1 MSAQNSGFRKVAV
14 LGAGVMGAQIAA
26 HLVNAKV
33 PCVLFDLPGKSG
45 DSNGTVKKAIDGL
58 KKLQPSPFSVSSK
71 ADDIEQANYDEH
83 LHLLKECDLV
93 IEAISERM
101 DWKKELYARVAP
113 FLSEGVVFATNT
125 SGLSITAL
133 SEFLPQKLRSAFC
146 GVHFFNPPRYM
157 TLVELIPHASTSP
170 DLLDRLESFLAT
182 TVGKGIVRAKDT
194 PNFIANR
201 VGVFSILST
210 MRRTEEF
217 GLGFDTVDALT
228 GPLIGRAKSATYR
241 TADVVGLDT
250 LSHVVA
256 TMKETLAGDPWHP
269 LYETPGWLAQ
279 LISAGALGQKTG
291 QGIFKKDG
299 KDILVLDKESRTYRP
314 TRKDVPDAL
323 MAVLKLKDPSEKFE
337 KLRSLNLPE
346 SRFLWSLFSDV
357 FHYTSVLL
365 EDIAHSARDIDFSL
379 RWGYGWEQGPFE
391 IWQSVGWG
399 KVASWVREDIDAGRA
414 LAQAPLPN
422 WVMGERRGVHGQ
434 LGSFSPQK
442 NGFVPRSGLTCYQRQ
457 HYPDPLDG
465 EKRTYGETVF
475 ENDGVRLWTTGD
487 DLGVLSFKS
496 KMHAVG
502 KAVLDGTLESL
513 TLAEQKFKGVVV
525 WQTEPPFSAGANLQE
540 LVEAVGAGKINDV
553 SNMVRNFQKVS
564 QALKYCQIPL
574 VAAPQGLALGGGC
587 EFLMHSQHVTAAL
600 ETYMGLVEVGVGL
613 LPAGGGCKEF
623 ARRAASAAASPGDIT
638 AQLKKGFES
647 MAMGKVSTSAEQ
659 AKELGYLRPADTVVF
674 NPHETLYV
682 AKRAAH
688 FLAESLF
695 RPEIPGTRFPVAGRP
710 GIATL
715 EMVLVNMKE
724 GKFISDH
731 DYLIGKKMATILCGG
746 EVDEGTLVDEDWLL
760 ELEHRH
766 FMELCSTAK
775 TQERVLHMLKT
786 GKPLRN

>member
-1 MSAQNSGFRKVAV
+1 MSAQNADFRKVAV

-33 PCVLFDLPGKSG
+33 PCVLFDLPAKSG
-45 DSNGTVKKAIDGL
+45 DTNGIVKKSIEGL
-58 KKLQPSPFSVSSK
+58 KKLQPSPFSTPAK
-71 ADDIEQANYDEH
+71 ADEIVMANYDEH
-83 LHLLKECDLV
+83 LPLLRDCDLI
-93 IEAISERM
+93 IEAISERL
-101 DWKKELYARVAP
+101 DWKKDLYAKVSP
-113 FLSEGVVFATNT
+113 FLSEGTIFATNT
-125 SGLSITAL
+125 SGLSISVL
-133 SEFLPQKLRSAFC
+133 SDCFPQNLRSAFC

-157 TLVELIPHASTSP
+157 TLVELIPHASTDP

-182 TVGKGIVRAKDT
+182 TMGKGIVRAKDT

-228 GPLIGRAKSATYR
+228 GPLIGRAKSATFR

-256 TMKETLAGDPWHP
+256 TMKETLSSDPWHS

-279 LISAGALGQKTG
+279 LIASGAHGQKTG
-291 QGIFKKDG
+291 QGIFKKEG
-299 KDILVLDKESRTYRP
+299 KEILVLDKESRSYRP
-314 TRKDVPDAL
+314 QKKDIPEAL
-323 MAVLKLKDPSEKFE
+323 MAVLKIKDPSEKFE

-346 SRFLWSLFSDV
+346 ARFLWSIFSDV
-357 FHYTSVLL
+357 FHYAAVLL
-365 EDIAHSARDIDFSL
+365 DEIAHSARDIDFSL

-391 IWQSVGWG
+391 IWQAVGWG
-399 KVASWVREDIDAGRA
+399 KVATWVREDIESGRA
-414 LAQAPLPN
+414 LSKAPLPQ
-422 WVMGERRGVHGQ
+422 WVIGERRGVHGQ
-434 LGSFSPQK
+434 AGSFSPQK
-442 NGFVPRSGLTCYQRQ
+442 NGFVPRSGLPCYHRQ
-457 HYPDPLDG
+457 PFPDSLDG
-465 EKRTYGETVF
+465 ERRSFGETVY
-475 ENDGVRLWTTGD
+475 ENEGVKLWTTGD
-487 DLGVLSFKS
+487 DLAVLSFKS

-502 KAVLDGTLESL
+502 KAVLDGTLEAL
-513 TLAEQKFKGVVV
+513 TLAEEKFKGVVV
-525 WQTEPPFSAGANLQE
+525 WQSQPPFSAGANLQE
-540 LVEAVGAGKINDV
+540 LVEAAAAGKLNDV
-553 SNMVRNFQKVS
+553 SQMVRNFQKVS
-564 QALKYCQIPL
+564 QRFKYCRVPL

-587 EFLMHSQHVTAAL
+587 EFLMHAQHVTAAL
-600 ETYMGLVEVGVGL
+600 ETYTGLVEVGVGL

-623 ARRAASAAASPGDIT
+623 ARRAAAAAGSPGDIT

-647 MAMGKVSTSAEQ
+647 MAMGKVSTSAEH
-659 AKELGYLRPADTVVF
+659 AKELGYLRPSDTVVF
-674 NPHETLYV
+674 NPFETLYV

-688 FLAESLF
+688 FLADSLF
-695 RPEIPGTRFPVAGRP
+695 RPELPGSRFPVAGKP

-724 GKFISDH
+724 GHFISDH

-760 ELEHRH
+760 ELEHQH
-766 FMELCSTAK
+766 FMELCATAK
-775 TQERVLHMLKT
+775 TQERVGHMLKT